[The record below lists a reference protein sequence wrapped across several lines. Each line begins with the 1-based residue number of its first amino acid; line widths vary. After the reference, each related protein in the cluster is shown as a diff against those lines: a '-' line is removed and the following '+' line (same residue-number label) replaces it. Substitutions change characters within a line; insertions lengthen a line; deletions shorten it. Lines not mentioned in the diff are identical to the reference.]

1 MDSNVEGGKKGGS
14 AKLVGG
20 PRRASRTLLFQTISR
35 VSSETSVIILAA
47 QSRATIWLFRNRV
60 AAELQASL
68 RPRSEGST
76 AAIERTGEAT

>member
-1 MDSNVEGGKKGGS
+1 MLRGGGEGRGS

-20 PRRASRTLLFQTISR
+20 PRRASRTLFFQTISR

-47 QSRATIWLFRNRV
+47 QSRATIWLFDNRV
-60 AAELQASL
+60 AAELQASQ